1 MSLLRG
7 GFTKKNVKPHNSE
20 SNEKDK
26 KMCFLRQG
34 VHLQQRLA
42 EVLLRTLCR
51 GGKGSAQ
58 KETTGLYQG
67 SRACH

>member
-7 GFTKKNVKPHNSE
+7 GLHEKNVKPHNSE
-20 SNEKDK
+20 SNEKDE

-34 VHLQQRLA
+34 VNLQQRFA
-42 EVLLRTLCR
+42 EVSLRTLCR

-58 KETTGLYQG
+58 EEAAGFYQG
-67 SRACH
+67 CRTSH

>member
-7 GFTKKNVKPHNSE
+7 GLHEKNVKPHNSE
-20 SNEKDK
+20 SNEIDK
-26 KMCFLRQG
+26 KKCFLRQG

-51 GGKGSAQ
+51 GGKSSAQ
-58 KETTGLYQG
+58 EEAAGLYQG
-67 SRACH
+67 SRAYH

>member
-7 GFTKKNVKPHNSE
+7 GLYEKNVKPHNLE
-20 SNEKDK
+20 SNEIDK

-34 VHLQQRLA
+34 IHLQQRFA

-51 GGKGSAQ
+51 VGKGSAQ
-58 KETTGLYQG
+58 EETAGLYQS